1 MKGGTPMQ
9 NTKQLDTWLTAIAE
23 GSTDALALLYQET
36 SASVYAYALSILQN
50 SHDAEDVLHDCYLSV
65 WTAASS
71 YRSAGKPM
79 AWLLTITKNL
89 ALMQLREGKRTAE
102 LPDTLPSPAFEPTAL
117 TNLSLC
123 AALAALSREEG
134 EIVTLHAVAGLK
146 HREIAAML
154 SLPLPTVLSKYH
166 RALSKLRKLLKEEG

>member
-1 MKGGTPMQ
+1 MNERQTNEKLIFQMAQ
-9 NTKQLDTWLTAIAE
+9 
-23 GSTDALALLYQET
+23 GSSDALAAFYEQT
-36 SASVYAYALSILQN
+36 KSAVYAFALSILGDA
-50 SHDAEDVLHDCYLSV
+50 HAAEDVMQETYLRAF
-65 WTAASS
+65 AAAAR
-71 YRSAGKPM
+71 YVPQGKPM